1 MAHVL
6 SFYLYSQG
14 ATRQLFSVL
23 NHLGHCV
30 SYQTIAGRG
39 GKSLADS
46 DTEGDSTSSDESS
59 DPMSLSYLV
68 MNVRQD
74 PVVSRS

>member
-14 ATRQLFSVL
+14 ATRQLFGVFNS
-23 NHLGHCV
+23 LGQCV

-39 GKSLADS
+39 GKALADS
-46 DTEGDSTSSDESS
+46 DTEEDTSDSEGSGSSDDEGAS
-59 DPMSLSYLV
+59 PGLGI
-68 MNVRQD
+68 VRTL
-74 PVVSRS
+74 

>member
-14 ATRQLFSVL
+14 ATRQLSGVFNS
-23 NHLGHCV
+23 LGQCV

-39 GKSLADS
+39 GKALADS
-46 DTEGDSTSSDESS
+46 DTEDDTSDSEGSGSSDDEGTLPASGT
-59 DPMSLSYLV
+59 
-68 MNVRQD
+68 VRAL
-74 PVVSRS
+74 